1 MNIESID
8 KLKELKYQLDE
19 ITSYGSISY
28 RDRKILIEIIDQ
40 IESIIESEDK

>member
-28 RDRKILIEIIDQ
+28 RGRKILIEIMDQ
-40 IESIIESEDK
+40 IKNIIESEEK